1 MSMGRYHKP
10 ASAMSDRSLPDQE
23 RKTPMN
29 DNVLPPF
36 PYGAVYFRKS
46 NPPEEDWA
54 RDYATAAEDGMNTFR
69 HWFLWSAIEVT
80 PGEYDWSDYDRHLDL
95 AAEHGIK
102 TIVAEMITVAPEWAY
117 HRYAHARFET
127 SEGYRLSSHMHG
139 SCVVGGAPG
148 LCLDNEDYREA
159 AADFLRA
166 LVTRYRD
173 HPGLGGYDVWNE
185 CNHRHNVCYCPAT
198 ADKFRDWLR
207 EKYGNLRTLEET
219 WHRYSFTRW
228 EDVRPSRVLGP
239 YPDTLDWLQFRIDD
253 AYRLLRW
260 RVELIRSLDPV
271 HPITAHGVA
280 ASLTRMAPGVAD
292 DWRAAA
298 EVESYGYTWGSSRH
312 GDEPWKQMHAA
323 DLVRASCRGKRF
335 WHAEAYGGPLWM
347 QPQVIG
353 KPRHE
358 GRIASPEDIRYWD
371 LVSFLCGATGLMYLR
386 WRPLLDGPLFGAFGP
401 YGMDGS
407 RTPRSEMANRIAK
420 WVRAPAQEKLW
431 QSRPVKG
438 EVGIVYVPE
447 TQLFTY
453 AQQGST
459 DFYARSMEGAYRGFF
474 DVNVQ
479 ADWVHVDHIDEYDFL
494 YLPFPVMLTR
504 ETADKLRGWVDAG
517 GTLVSEG
524 CPGYFGDRGHVG
536 TVQPSLGLDELFGAR
551 ESYVEFT
558 PDLLEGLT
566 FLLGPSA
573 DLRSGIA
580 IPSFRTHRSG
590 GTSSRLDAPDEDASV
605 ESRVLSAHMS
615 VPGGVT
621 LQAYKPTTGTPVGWY
636 EDKRVAAIDHTFGK
650 GRTLLLGTM
659 VGHGYG
665 ARGED
670 SRSPVVFESL
680 LWWAGKTKHVSCTQ
694 PSIKARLHDGAGGTY
709 LWVANPTREP
719 RPVRLWVSE
728 VWGPFSSCR
737 SLWGAEA
744 VVEGRTVMLNAGARD
759 VAVIALE

>member
-1 MSMGRYHKP
+1 MDKE
-10 ASAMSDRSLPDQE
+10 Q
-23 RKTPMN
+23 
-29 DNVLPPF
+29 LPPF

-46 NPPEEDWA
+46 NPPEVDWE
-54 RDYATAAEDGMNTFR
+54 RDYGTAAQDGMNAFR
-69 HWFLWSAIEVT
+69 HWFLWSAIEIA
-80 PGEYDWSDYDRHLDL
+80 PGEYDWSDYDRQLDL

-102 TIVAEMITVAPEWAY
+102 TIIAEMVTVAPEWAY
-117 HRYAHARFET
+117 HCYGHARFET
-127 SEGYRLSSHMHG
+127 REGRRLDSHVHG

-148 LCLDNEDYREA
+148 LCLDNEDLREA
-159 AADFLRA
+159 AADFIRA

-185 CNHRHNVCYCPAT
+185 CNHRHDICYCPAT
-198 ADKFRDWLR
+198 ADKFHEWLR
-207 EKYGNLRTLEET
+207 DRYGDLRTLGKA
-219 WHRYSFTRW
+219 WHRYSFARW
-228 EDVRPSRVLGP
+228 EDVRPPRALGP

-271 HPITAHGVA
+271 HKITAHGVA
-280 ASLTRMAPGVAD
+280 ASLTRMAAGVAD

-353 KPRHE
+353 KPRDE
-358 GRIASPEDIRYWD
+358 GRIAAPEDIRYWD
-371 LVSFLCGATGLMYLR
+371 LVSFMCGATGLMYLR

-401 YGMDGS
+401 YRMDGS
-407 RTPRSEMANRIAK
+407 RTPRSKMASRIAK
-420 WVRAPAQEKLW
+420 WVSAPEQERLW

-447 TQLFTY
+447 TQIWNY

-459 DFYARSMEGAYRGFF
+459 DFYARSMEGVYQGFF

-479 ADWVHVDHIDEYDFL
+479 ADWVRIDHIDEYDFL
-494 YLPFPVMLTR
+494 YLPFPVMLTQG
-504 ETADKLRGWVDAG
+504 TADKLRAWVEAG

-536 TVQPSLGLDELFGAR
+536 TVQPNLGLDKLFGVR

-558 PDLLEGLT
+558 PDLLGDLS
-566 FLLGPSA
+566 FWLGPSE
-573 DLRSGIA
+573 DLRRGIILDRA
-580 IPSFRTHRSG
+580 GTQARDVPLEPAPFSALMSVSG
-590 GTSSRLDAPDEDASV
+590 GV
-605 ESRVLSAHMS
+605 F
-615 VPGGVT
+615 
-621 LQAYKPTTGTPVGWY
+621 LQAYQATTGTPVGWY
-636 EDKRVAAIDHTFGK
+636 EDRRVAAVDHRFGK

-659 VGHGYG
+659 VGYGYG
-665 ARGED
+665 AVASSG
-670 SRSPVVFESL
+670 RSPLVFESL
-680 LWWAGKTKHVSCTQ
+680 LWWAGKAKHVACTQ
-694 PSIKARLHDGAGGTY
+694 PSVKARLHAGAGGTY
-709 LWVANPTREP
+709 LWVANPRRAP
-719 RPVRLWVSE
+719 LPVRLELSNA
-728 VWGPFSSCR
+728 WGPFAACS

-744 VVEGRTVMLNAGARD
+744 AVDGRAVTLTAGARD
-759 VAVIALE
+759 VSVLALE

>member
-1 MSMGRYHKP
+1 MR
-10 ASAMSDRSLPDQE
+10 
-23 RKTPMN
+23 RKVLM
-29 DNVLPPF
+29 DENVLPSF

-54 RDYATAAEDGMNTFR
+54 GDYATAAKDGMTVFR
-69 HWFLWSAIEVT
+69 HWFLWSTIEVA
-80 PGEYDWSDYDRHLDL
+80 PGEYDWSDYDRQLDL
-95 AAEHGIK
+95 AAENGIK
-102 TIVAEMITVAPEWAY
+102 TIIAEMVTVAPEWAY

-127 SEGYRLSSHMHG
+127 PEGRKLDSHMHG

-166 LVTRYRD
+166 LVARYRD

-185 CNHRHNVCYCPAT
+185 CNQRHNICYCPAT
-198 ADKFRDWLR
+198 AAKFRDWLR
-207 EKYGNLRTLEET
+207 DKYGDLRMLGEA
-219 WHRYSFTRW
+219 WHRYSYARW
-228 EDVRPSRVLGP
+228 EDVMPPRALGP

-260 RVELIRSLDPV
+260 RVELIRSLDPN
-271 HPITAHGVA
+271 HRITAHGVA
-280 ASLTRMAPGVAD
+280 ASLTRMAPGAAD

-323 DLVRASCRGKRF
+323 DLVRASCRGKPF

-353 KPRHE
+353 KPRDE

-371 LVSFLCGATGLMYLR
+371 LVSFACGATGLMYLR

-407 RTPRSEMANRIAK
+407 RTPRSEMASRIGK
-420 WVRAPAQEKLW
+420 WVRAPEQGKLW

-453 AQQGST
+453 AQQRNT
-459 DFYARSMEGAYRGFF
+459 DFYARSMQGAYQGFF

-479 ADWVHVDHIDEYDFL
+479 ADWVRIDHIDEYDLL

-504 ETADKLRGWVDAG
+504 ETADRLRAWVAAG

-524 CPGYFGDRGHVG
+524 CPGYFGDQGHVG
-536 TVQPSLGLDELFGAR
+536 TVQPNLGLDELFGAR

-558 PDLLEGLT
+558 PDLLQDLR
-566 FLLGPSA
+566 FWLGPSA
-573 DLRSGIA
+573 DLRKGIA
-580 IPSFRTHRSG
+580 VPSPQA
-590 GTSSRLDAPDEDASV
+590 LDEDAPV
-605 ESRVLSAHMS
+605 RPGALSAHMW
-615 VPGGVT
+615 VPGGVF
-621 LQAYKPTTGTPVGWY
+621 LQAYEPTTGTPVGWY
-636 EDKRVAAIDHTFGK
+636 GDGRIAAVDHSFGR
-650 GRTLLLGTM
+650 GRALLLGSM
-659 VGHGYG
+659 VGYGYG
-665 ARGED
+665 AQKSDEL
-670 SRSPVVFESL
+670 SPIVFESL
-680 LWWAGKTKHVSCTQ
+680 LWWAGKKKHVTCTQ
-694 PSIKARLHDGAGGTY
+694 PSVKARLHDGAGGTY
-709 LWVANPTREP
+709 LWVANPTRESI
-719 RPVRLWVSE
+719 PVRLWMSE
-728 VWGPFSSCR
+728 SWGPFSSCR

-744 VVEGRTVMLNAGARD
+744 TLEGRTVTLTASARD